1 MALSWHLIWSIRA
14 ALGQLAVLV
23 SPQRDTVV
31 GYFCFLP
38 QQRIS
43 KYLMAFRR
51 KWINWN
57 PHFRYGALAGFGLSL
72 AKWTIIVKNSTDFA
86 SNENV
91 WLWWLITAFG
101 MLVCM
106 RAVFQV
112 YFCAT
117 TNPLMRGNRVNKSLP
132 WNFTHCIGI
141 FMLWKE
147 TANVM
152 VYYCKDKLKNILDYC
167 DITCPELP

>member
-1 MALSWHLIWSIRA
+1 MIRSGLQIRQVSFLDLS
-14 ALGQLAVLV
+14 
-23 SPQRDTVV
+23 
-31 GYFCFLP
+31 
-38 QQRIS
+38 RIS
-43 KYLMAFRR
+43 KDLLAEVNKLKPPFL
-51 KWINWN
+51 
-57 PHFRYGALAGFGLSL
+57 RYGALAGFGLSL

-117 TNPLMRGNRVNKSLP
+117 KI
-132 WNFTHCIGI
+132 H
-141 FMLWKE
+141 
-147 TANVM
+147 
-152 VYYCKDKLKNILDYC
+152 
-167 DITCPELP
+167 